1 MHLNSTFRR
10 FMAGGACLCLL
21 PSSLFAWH
29 DGGHMTVAE
38 IAWRKMTPSVRDAAL
53 RLVQTG
59 ADERTNSFVT
69 AACWAD
75 DHKTPKDGPW
85 HYRDTFFRE
94 DGKKT
99 DLKPDEENAVW
110 ALEKFTKVLGD
121 KSAADADRAQAL
133 RFVLHIVGDLHQPLH
148 CVARVTEENPKGDRG
163 GNDFRVL
170 APENMEPRPR
180 NLHFFWDMAGGLFTK
195 VERPMS
201 PEGQAVVSKWADE
214 AETAF
219 PLSRHRETARNLN
232 FDHWTEEGLQLCKK
246 QVYALTPGTVPTP
259 EYQAACQKTAKE
271 RIALAGYRLANL
283 LNKLLK

>member
-1 MHLNSTFRR
+1 MRLFPRSSR
-10 FMAGGACLCLL
+10 FSAGLAALFLFPASLL
-21 PSSLFAWH
+21 AWH

-38 IAWRKMTPSVRDAAL
+38 IAWRKMTPAARL
-53 RLVQTG
+53 VAQRLVQTG
-59 ADERTNSFVT
+59 ADERTNTFAT

-85 HYRDTFFRE
+85 HYRDTFFRA

-110 ALEKFTKVLGD
+110 ALEKFTKMLGD
-121 KSAADADRAQAL
+121 KRASDGDRAQAL

-180 NLHFFWDMAGGLFTK
+180 NLHFYWDMAGGLFTK

-201 PEGQAVVSKWADE
+201 AEGQTVIAKWADGAE
-214 AETAF
+214 AIY
-219 PLSRHRETARNLN
+219 PLDKHRSAARDLN
-232 FDHWTEEGLQLCKK
+232 YDRWTEEGLALCKK
-246 QVYALTPGTVPTP
+246 QVYDLVPGTVPSP

-283 LNKLLK
+283 LNRLLK